1 MKNLKKVLA
10 LVLAFACAF
19 TMFAGAAFTD
29 SADIKATEAVD
40 TLVALGVIKG
50 YEDGSFR
57 PDATVTRA
65 EMAKMIYVLR
75 TGKDDASAYAAAATK
90 FDDLNGAST
99 SWAAGYIKYCEA
111 LGIIAGKSATKFDP
125 AATVTGEEAA
135 KMLLVTLGYDAEKAG
150 LIGTSWAKTTIALA
164 DENGLLD
171 DVNAPMSLALPRQ
184 YAAQMMFNAVDA
196 NTVKLTDGEYSNMNI
211 IGTYYPTIGEKYM
224 GLKKTVGT
232 LASVTKEDNKSTY
245 SLEITGVDA
254 DSSSDKALTSFT
266 GVAKDYSAMKY
277 QQVKVLYKAKD
288 NVYGV
293 YATKDNESN
302 TGVLAKLKMDSDK
315 VKLDGTKYT
324 LTAADKQAVY
334 VDGAMQYKHTHNAE
348 GTEAVSFTS
357 SDKKLH
363 ASDVVTKATIK
374 EWVTVNAEGNA
385 TYKEGTK
392 VELLSTDGTAKV
404 SILNV
409 TPFAV
414 EKVTYV
420 GSDYINA
427 SGKRSN
433 DDYNYSSDIK
443 KDDYVMISAAG
454 NYADGKGVITKATVV
469 EGKVTGK
476 SGSDK
481 VKIDGT
487 YYTMATGI
495 TAPDMSASVKLVV
508 VNGYVYVKDTIS
520 GSASDVALVVE
531 IGDNNT
537 VGSSNLQARMIFADG
552 TDKVVSIEKK
562 DGNDK
567 TISYTP
573 KAIVDKLATYDV
585 SKDVYTLTF
594 VENKAAAVD
603 AGFDDY
609 SEGADKTVVDGS
621 IRTDARTYFNTD
633 ASVFV
638 KYDTDSY
645 KVLTGTAVKNWKSTE
660 TKGTKAII
668 TKDGTSN
675 YTPVAFVNLGSK
687 SSVPGGSSTTYAVA
701 LKDYE
706 TEKVGGTTY
715 YLVKGW
721 NGTEEVTY
729 KTEDKATIMAGE
741 LFEYSSAGT
750 DLYSIDAVTGMKE
763 AQVSVYD
770 KGTGDI
776 SFMAANGTDDATIP
790 NLTVKNSVIDSKD
803 TTVLYVDSDG
813 NKGVGGGEIRL
824 GNYFDKSGE
833 ASKANVSVYVSG
845 SDEDCITVLV
855 VDVNNNITKW

>member
-150 LIGTSWAKTTIALA
+150 LIGTTWAKTTIALA

-196 NTVKLTDGEYSNMNI
+196 HTVKLTDGEYSNMNI

-324 LTAADKQAVY
+324 LAAADKQAVY
-334 VDGAMQYKHTHNAE
+334 VDGVQQYAK
-348 GTEAVSFTS
+348 AVNDDTFGAKSDTFT
-357 SDKKLH
+357 
-363 ASDVVTKATIK
+363 VPATIAQ
-374 EWVTVNAEGNA
+374 WVTANAKGNA

-562 DGNDK
+562 DGNGDAIVYK
-567 TISYTP
+567 S
-573 KAIVDKLATYDV
+573 KEIVDKLATYDV

-594 VENKAAAVD
+594 VEDKADAVA

-609 SEGADKTVVDGS
+609 SEGADGVSVDGS
-621 IRTDARTYFNTD
+621 IRTATRTYFNSD

-645 KVLTGTAVKNWKSTE
+645 KVITGTAVSNWKATA

-668 TKDGTSN
+668 TKDNNSN
-675 YTPVAFVNLGSK
+675 YTPVAFVDINNK

-706 TEKVGGTTY
+706 TEKVDGTTY
-715 YLVKGW
+715 YLVKAW

-741 LFEYSSAGT
+741 LFEYSSAGS
-750 DLYSIDAVTGMKE
+750 DLVSIDKVTGMTN
-763 AQVSVYD
+763 AQVSEYI
-770 KGTGDI
+770 KSTGDI
-776 SFMAANGTDDATIP
+776 SFKAANGTDDVTIP
-790 NLTVKNSVIDSKD
+790 NLTAGTNSVVDSKD

-824 GNYFDKSGE
+824 GNSFDKSGE
-833 ASKANVSVYVSG
+833 AAKANVSVYVSG
-845 SDEDCITVLV
+845 SGEDCITVLV